1 MISIVL
7 SGLALLAAAG
17 CFCLI
22 YQERKR
28 NEKRNAASLRE
39 EKDAAKRLVEFVSEM
54 LRGYVSETIDG
65 NLEDIRK
72 RVQSLEQGC
81 CPDYEEAKAA
91 AKAVNDFNVGL
102 SAIMN
107 FDPMAEAKKAR
118 ERTRYGEAE

>member
-17 CFCLI
+17 SLILI

-39 EKDAAKRLVEFVSEM
+39 AKDTAKRLVESVSEM
-54 LRGYVSETIDG
+54 LRCYVSETIDG
-65 NLEDIRK
+65 NLEDVQK
-72 RVQSLEQGC
+72 RIQNLEQGC
-81 CPDYEEAKAA
+81 CPDFEEAKAA
-91 AKAVNDFNVGL
+91 AKAVNDFNAGL

-118 ERTRYGEAE
+118 ERTLYGEAE